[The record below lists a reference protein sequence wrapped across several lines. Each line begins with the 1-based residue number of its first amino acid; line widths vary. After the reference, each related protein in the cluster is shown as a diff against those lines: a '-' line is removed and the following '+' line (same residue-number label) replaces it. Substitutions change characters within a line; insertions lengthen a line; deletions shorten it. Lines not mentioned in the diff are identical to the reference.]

1 MKNRKF
7 DLEDR
12 LVSFAADIALFC
24 KELPNDFTGQY
35 YGNQLLRSGGSSAL
49 NFGEAQGT
57 NSDRDYIYKLSLA
70 LKELKES
77 RVNLR
82 IMSKIHYGS
91 EEVRIKLLDEIEQ
104 LIKIFATIIKNKSK
118 F

>member
-1 MKNRKF
+1 MKDKKF

-35 YGNQLLRSGGSSAL
+35 YGHQLLRSSGSSAL
-49 NFGEAQGT
+49 NFGEMQGAQT
-57 NSDRDYIYKLSLA
+57 DKDFKHKASIC

-77 RVNLR
+77 RINL
-82 IMSKIHYGS
+82 KILEKINYGS
-91 EEVRIKLLDEIEQ
+91 DLNRKELLDEIEQ
-104 LIKIFATIIKNKSK
+104 LIKIIATIIKNKSQ
-118 F
+118 